1 VDEAFD
7 VARSVRDRRWLY
19 IRNFMPHLSWMQPE
33 AYSDASTFRQEF
45 KRLAAAGQLSPGPL
59 TYARERR
66 TVEELYDT
74 QVDPHQLHNLADD
87 SQHADTLN
95 RMRGELRRWQL
106 ATRDAGFLTEPQM
119 WSRFSAEKTPW
130 DIARE
135 ETRYPLDRLLNA
147 ADAVGRDSA
156 APAQRQWLQDTDDG
170 VRYWAAVGF
179 QARQHLA
186 AADRDD
192 LLSAVRDRSPVVRIE
207 AAAALARHDD
217 AEAALPV
224 LMAALADASPEVVL
238 HASRALQLLGPVAL
252 PARQKMSQA
261 LAIAREREA
270 AGQDI
275 AMFIRFSLESA
286 LSQ

>member
-1 VDEAFD
+1 
-7 VARSVRDRRWLY
+7 
-19 IRNFMPHLSWMQPE
+19 M
-33 AYSDASTFRQEF
+33 
-45 KRLAAAGQLSPGPL
+45 
-59 TYARERR
+59 
-66 TVEELYDT
+66 EELYDT

-87 SQHADTLN
+87 SQHADTLT
-95 RMRGELRRWQL
+95 RMRAELAAGNSPL
-106 ATRDAGFLTEPQM
+106 ATLAFSRSHKCGPGF
-119 WSRFSAEKTPW
+119 RAEKTPW

-135 ETRYPLDRLLNA
+135 LTRYPLDRLLNA
-147 ADAVGRDSA
+147 ADAVGRDDDA
-156 APAQRQWLQDTDDG
+156 ARAQRQWLRDTDDG

-179 QARQHLA
+179 LARKQLSE
-186 AADRDD
+186 ADRDA
-192 LLSAVRDRSPVVRIE
+192 LLSAIRDDSPVVRIE
-207 AAAALARHDD
+207 AAAALARHGD

-238 HASRALQLLGPVAL
+238 HASRALELLGPVAR